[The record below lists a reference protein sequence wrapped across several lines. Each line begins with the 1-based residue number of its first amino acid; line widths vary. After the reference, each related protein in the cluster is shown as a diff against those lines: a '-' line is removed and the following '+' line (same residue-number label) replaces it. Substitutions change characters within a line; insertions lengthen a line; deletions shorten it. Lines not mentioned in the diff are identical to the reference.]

1 MVFFIVPQNKVIDR
15 GKLRV
20 YQRGHQRGGCRE
32 MGKLSYRPQ
41 MLSSDILTRGLV

>member
-1 MVFFIVPQNKVIDR
+1 MVFFIVLQNKVIDR

-20 YQRGHQRGGCRE
+20 PQWDRQRGGCRE

-41 MLSSDILTRGLV
+41 MLSYDVLTWGLV